1 MALID
6 SIRTHAD
13 AMADFASWT
22 KDFDNVAD
30 PLRRAARIMAA
41 LAQVMA
47 TVIDTQAAG
56 VQALSQ
62 RMALVNDALKQVNAA
77 IWKHKGQPEGTDKRL
92 VVAETREVLDRF
104 RDLLQAE
111 GVNLAL
117 LSDPGLIDDSNDP
130 DDGLWEIIATPNEM
144 ESMKSTLQ
152 TSLDSLSSQSQ
163 SDQARVQTT
172 LGRYNAV
179 FELVSSLI
187 KKAETQGDTVSTNL
201 KT

>member
-77 IWKHKGQPEGTDKRL
+77 IWKHKGKPDGDIQRL
-92 VVAETREVLDRF
+92 VAGETPEVLDRF
-104 RDLLQAE
+104 RELLNAE
-111 GVNLAL
+111 GVDWSL
-117 LSDPGLIDDSNDP
+117 LPEAKLIEDQNDYQY
-130 DDGLWEIIATPNEM
+130 GLWAISIKPPEM
-144 ESMKSTLQ
+144 ESIKSTLQ

-187 KKAETQGDTVSTNL
+187 KKSETQGDTVSTNL